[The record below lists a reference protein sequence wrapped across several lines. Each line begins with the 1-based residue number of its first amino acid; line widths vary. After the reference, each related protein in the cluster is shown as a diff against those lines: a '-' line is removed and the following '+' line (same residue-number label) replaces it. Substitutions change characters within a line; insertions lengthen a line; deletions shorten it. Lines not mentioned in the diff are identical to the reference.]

1 MLMGKKQESVKY
13 AKERANQPTNYSM
26 MDTLNMS
33 LQNKMAAFQTAYED
47 ELEAKKKIKK
57 ISFP

>member
-1 MLMGKKQESVKY
+1 MKY